1 MSQPNEH
8 EHEAPAPVRISR
20 IDGQDDPD
28 DPDELETPGAIEIT
42 EYDVVSDAV
51 VDREADRADSRRPT
65 GRFLPVLGHEA
76 SD

>member
-1 MSQPNEH
+1 MSQPTEH
-8 EHEAPAPVRISR
+8 EHETPDRISR
-20 IDGQDDPD
+20 SDVQDEPD
-28 DPDELETPGAIEIT
+28 DPEELETPGAIEIT

-51 VDREADRADSRRPT
+51 VDREADGSDSRRPT